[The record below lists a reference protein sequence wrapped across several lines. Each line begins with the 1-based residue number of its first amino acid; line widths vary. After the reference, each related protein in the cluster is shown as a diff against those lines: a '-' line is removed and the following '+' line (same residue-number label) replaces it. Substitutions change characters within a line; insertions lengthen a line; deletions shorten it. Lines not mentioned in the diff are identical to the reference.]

1 MQDRIKRQ
9 KRGRRVHRLIV
20 PSVTASD
27 AERLVLTKTINP
39 DNRKNKKKSWSRGFF
54 NDNHTRWHQES
65 RWQISWQS
73 WRIQLQRVCLGLSRI
88 EDDDHIADRFIQ
100 ILIPRILTVMAIP
113 AMKRL
118 ASPQRQML
126 EGSITR
132 L

>member
-1 MQDRIKRQ
+1 MAPGKSLADQLAELEDPTPKGMSINIQDSII
-9 KRGRRVHRLIV
+9 G
-20 PSVTASD
+20 
-27 AERLVLTKTINP
+27 
-39 DNRKNKKKSWSRGFF
+39 
-54 NDNHTRWHQES
+54 
-65 RWQISWQS
+65 
-73 WRIQLQRVCLGLSRI
+73 C
-88 EDDDHIADRFIQ
+88 IADQFIQ